1 VLWEQHAE
9 DVASEEPAPGLVE
22 GSGGREIFMRSEEAQ
37 IGKRVRVRKDHRTA
51 NWQGREGTIAK
62 RWGNPCYIA
71 LDVLFDDGNWQ
82 LFWYHELE
90 EIDSKDRGARRRIG
104 ASAAP

>member
-1 VLWEQHAE
+1 VLREQHVA
-9 DVASEEPAPGLVE
+9 DVASEEPAPGSVE
-22 GSGGREIFMRSEEAQ
+22 GSGGREVVMRSEEAQ
-37 IGKRVRVRKDHRTA
+37 IGKRVKVRKDHRTA

-71 LDVLFDDGNWQ
+71 LDVLFDDGDWQ

-90 EIDSKDRGARRRIG
+90 EIDSKDRGVRHRIG
-104 ASAAP
+104 AAAAP